1 MSNKLKGIIV
11 GVRLDKN
18 DDNDDRFSNENFI
31 SELEELKGL
40 AEACDI
46 EVVESVTQVLPEFNN
61 KTYVGKGKVE
71 EIKQISEALE
81 ADVIIFNDELSPVQI
96 SNLDAAI
103 EKTIYDRTY
112 LILEIFK
119 KRARTREAIIQV
131 EMASLSY
138 LLPRLA
144 GLRKGLSRQR
154 GAGGGFAHG
163 RGAGETKLELDRRIT
178 NDKIATLKNE
188 LKELAKKRK
197 QQRIK
202 RNNSIIKTVCL
213 VGYTN
218 SGKSSLMNNL
228 LQNSLTY
235 QKDKEVFQKNMLF
248 ATLETSTR
256 RINVSDGSF
265 ILTDTVGFI
274 NKLPHMLVEAFK
286 STLEE
291 IKEADL
297 LIHVVD
303 ASNPKFLDQIKA
315 TNNVLKELN
324 VVDIPTIYAFN
335 KIDKVGNYLY
345 IPNEY
350 PDALRI
356 SVKENININV
366 LVKMI
371 IEKLYKDFEE
381 VTFVIPY
388 SEQNVLY
395 KIKDVVI
402 SSNVIYDDSSIV
414 LKCRANKQIIT
425 KYQKY
430 LYLNK

>member
-1 MSNKLKGIIV
+1 MSDKLKGIIV
-11 GVRLDKN
+11 GVRLDSVEEEKFN
-18 DDNDDRFSNENFI
+18 NEM
-31 SELEELKGL
+31 EELIKL
-40 AEACDI
+40 SEACNI
-46 EVVESVTQVLPEFNN
+46 EILDRVTQTLPVIFN
-61 KTYVGKGKVE
+61 KTYVGTGKVE

-81 ADVIIFNDELSPVQI
+81 VDVVIFNDELTPVQI
-96 SNLDAAI
+96 SNLDQLI

-119 KRARTREAIIQV
+119 SRARTKEAIIQV

-138 LLPRLA
+138 MLPRLA

-178 NDKIATLKNE
+178 NDKIAALKNE

-202 RNNSIIKTVCL
+202 RNSSIIKTVCL

-218 SGKSSLMNNL
+218 SGKSSLMNL
-228 LQNSLTY
+228 LLKNSMTY
-235 QKDKEVFQKNMLF
+235 QKEKEVLQKDMLF

-256 RINVSDGSF
+256 RINMMEGSF

-274 NKLPHMLVEAFK
+274 EKLPHMLIEAFK

-291 IKEADL
+291 IHDADL
-297 LIHVVD
+297 LVHVVD
-303 ASNPKFLDQIKA
+303 SSNPKFLDQIKA

-324 VVDIPTIYAFN
+324 VLDIPVIYAFN
-335 KIDKVGNYLY
+335 KIDKVDGYLY

-350 PDALRI
+350 PEAIKI
-356 SVKENININV
+356 SVKENINISV
-366 LVKMI
+366 LVNTVMK
-371 IEKLYKDFEE
+371 KLYSDYLD
-381 VTFVIPY
+381 VTFTIPY
-388 SEQNVLY
+388 EKQDVFYKLKDLVINQTVLY
-395 KIKDVVI
+395 
-402 SSNVIYDDSSIV
+402 DDKNII
-414 LKCRANKQIIT
+414 LKCKASINIIT
-425 KYQKY
+425 KYQEFK
-430 LYLNK
+430 

>member
-1 MSNKLKGIIV
+1 MSDKLKGIIV
-11 GVRLDKN
+11 GVRLDSVEEEKFN
-18 DDNDDRFSNENFI
+18 NEM
-31 SELEELKGL
+31 EELIKL
-40 AEACDI
+40 SEACNI
-46 EVVESVTQVLPEFNN
+46 EILDRVTQTLPVIFN
-61 KTYVGKGKVE
+61 KTYVGTGKVE

-81 ADVIIFNDELSPVQI
+81 VDVVIFNDELTPVQI
-96 SNLDAAI
+96 SNLDQLI

-119 KRARTREAIIQV
+119 SRARTKEAIIQV

-138 LLPRLA
+138 MLPRLA

-178 NDKIATLKNE
+178 NDKIAALKNE

-202 RNNSIIKTVCL
+202 RNSSIIKTVCL

-218 SGKSSLMNNL
+218 SGKSSLMNL
-228 LQNSLTY
+228 LLKNSMTY
-235 QKDKEVFQKNMLF
+235 QKEKEVLQKDMLF

-256 RINVSDGSF
+256 RINMMEGSF

-274 NKLPHMLVEAFK
+274 EKLPHMLIEAFK

-291 IKEADL
+291 IHDADL
-297 LIHVVD
+297 LVHVVD
-303 ASNPKFLDQIKA
+303 SSNSKFLDQIKA

-324 VVDIPTIYAFN
+324 VLDIPVIYAFN
-335 KIDKVGNYLY
+335 KIDKVDGYLY

-350 PDALRI
+350 PEAIKI
-356 SVKENININV
+356 SVKENINISV
-366 LVKMI
+366 LVNTVMK
-371 IEKLYKDFEE
+371 KLYSDYLD
-381 VTFVIPY
+381 VTFTIPY
-388 SEQNVLY
+388 EKQDVFYKLKDLVINQTVLY
-395 KIKDVVI
+395 
-402 SSNVIYDDSSIV
+402 DDKNII
-414 LKCRANKQIIT
+414 LKCKASINIIT
-425 KYQKY
+425 KYQEFK
-430 LYLNK
+430 

>member
-1 MSNKLKGIIV
+1 MSDKLKGIIV
-11 GVRLDKN
+11 GVRLDSVEEEKFN
-18 DDNDDRFSNENFI
+18 NEM
-31 SELEELKGL
+31 EELIKL
-40 AEACDI
+40 SEACNI
-46 EVVESVTQVLPEFNN
+46 EILDRVTQTLPVIFN
-61 KTYVGKGKVE
+61 KTYVGTGKVE

-81 ADVIIFNDELSPVQI
+81 VDVVIFNDELTPVQI
-96 SNLDAAI
+96 SNLDQLI

-119 KRARTREAIIQV
+119 SRARTKEAIIQV

-138 LLPRLA
+138 MLPRLA

-178 NDKIATLKNE
+178 NDKIAALKNE

-202 RNNSIIKTVCL
+202 RNSSIIKTVCL

-218 SGKSSLMNNL
+218 SGKSSLMNL
-228 LQNSLTY
+228 LLKNSMTY
-235 QKDKEVFQKNMLF
+235 QKEKEVLQKDMLF

-256 RINVSDGSF
+256 RINMMEGSF

-274 NKLPHMLVEAFK
+274 EKLPHMLIEAFK

-291 IKEADL
+291 IHDADL
-297 LIHVVD
+297 LVHVVD
-303 ASNPKFLDQIKA
+303 SSNPKFLDQIKA

-324 VVDIPTIYAFN
+324 VLDIPVIYAFN
-335 KIDKVGNYLY
+335 KIDKVDGYLY

-350 PDALRI
+350 PETIKI
-356 SVKENININV
+356 SVKENINISV
-366 LVKMI
+366 LVNTVMK
-371 IEKLYKDFEE
+371 KLYSDYLD
-381 VTFVIPY
+381 VTFTIPY
-388 SEQNVLY
+388 EKQDVFYKLKDLVINQTVLY
-395 KIKDVVI
+395 DDKNIILKCKA
-402 SSNVIYDDSSIV
+402 SSN
-414 LKCRANKQIIT
+414 IIT
-425 KYQKY
+425 KYQEFK
-430 LYLNK
+430 

>member
-1 MSNKLKGIIV
+1 MGNKLKGMVV
-11 GVRLDKN
+11 GVRLD
-18 DDNDDRFSNENFI
+18 DVNEEKFNN
-31 SELEELKGL
+31 EMEELIRL
-40 AEACDI
+40 ADACDI
-46 EVVESVTQVLPEFNN
+46 EILESISQTLPDFNN

-81 ADVIIFNDELSPVQI
+81 VDVIIFNDELSPVQI
-96 SNLDAAI
+96 SNLDQLI

-119 KRARTREAIIQV
+119 SRARTKEAIIQV

-138 LLPRLA
+138 MLPRLA

-178 NDKIATLKNE
+178 NDRIAALKHE

-202 RNNSIIKTVCL
+202 RNSSLIKTVCL

-228 LQNSLTY
+228 LKSSMTY
-235 QKDKEVFQKNMLF
+235 QKEKEVLQKDMLF

-256 RINVSDGSF
+256 RINNVEGNF

-274 NKLPHMLVEAFK
+274 EKLPHMLVEAFK

-291 IKEADL
+291 IHDADL
-297 LIHVVD
+297 LVHVVD
-303 ASNPKFLDQIKA
+303 SSNPKFLDQIAA
-315 TNNVLKELN
+315 TNNVLKELD
-324 VVDIPTIYAFN
+324 VVDIPVIYAFN
-335 KIDKVGNYLY
+335 KIDKVDSYLY
-345 IPNEY
+345 VPNEY
-350 PDALRI
+350 PEAIKI
-356 SVKENININV
+356 SVKENININL
-366 LVKMI
+366 LVNTIMK
-371 IEKLYKDFEE
+371 KLYSDYLD

-388 SEQNVLY
+388 LKQNIFY
-395 KIKDVVI
+395 KIKELVINPVV
-402 SSNVIYDDSSIV
+402 NYDDQNII
-414 LKCRANKQIIT
+414 LKFYPDFQHLI
-425 KYQKY
+425 YQE
-430 LYLNK
+430 LLMPLP

>member
-1 MSNKLKGIIV
+1 MSDKLKGIVV
-11 GVRLDKN
+11 GVRLDNIEEEKFN
-18 DDNDDRFSNENFI
+18 NEM
-31 SELEELKGL
+31 EELVRL
-40 AEACDI
+40 ANACDI
-46 EVVESVTQVLPEFNN
+46 EILDNITQTLPMFFN
-61 KTYVGKGKVE
+61 KTYVGKGKVD

-81 ADVIIFNDELSPVQI
+81 VDVVIFNDELTPVQI
-96 SNLDAAI
+96 SNLDQLI

-119 KRARTREAIIQV
+119 SRARTREAIIQV

-138 LLPRLA
+138 MLPRLA

-178 NDKIATLKNE
+178 NDKIASLKAE

-202 RNNSIIKTVCL
+202 RNSSIIKTVCL

-228 LQNSLTY
+228 LKSSITY
-235 QKDKEVFQKNMLF
+235 QKEKEVFQKDMLF

-256 RINVSDGSF
+256 RINMIDGNF

-274 NKLPHMLVEAFK
+274 EKLPHMLIEAFK

-291 IKEADL
+291 IHDADL

-303 ASNPKFLDQIKA
+303 SSNPKFLDQIKA

-324 VVDIPTIYAFN
+324 VSDIPVIYAFN
-335 KIDKVGNYLY
+335 KIDKVEGYLY

-350 PDALRI
+350 PEAIKI
-356 SVKENININV
+356 SVKENININL
-366 LVKMI
+366 LVKTI
-371 IEKLYKDFEE
+371 IKNLYNDYQD

-388 SEQNVLY
+388 AQQNIFY
-395 KIKDVVI
+395 KIKELVI
-402 SSNVIYDDSSIV
+402 NPIVDYDDQNVI
-414 LKCRANKQIIT
+414 LKCKASQNVINQYAEFK
-425 KYQKY
+425 
-430 LYLNK
+430 

>member
-1 MSNKLKGIIV
+1 MSDKLKGIVV
-11 GVRLDKN
+11 GVRLDDVEEEK
-18 DDNDDRFSNENFI
+18 FVNEM
-31 SELEELKGL
+31 EELVKL
-40 AEACDI
+40 AEACNI
-46 EVVESVTQVLPEFNN
+46 EILENVTQALPEFNN
-61 KTYVGKGKVE
+61 KTYVGKGKVD

-81 ADVIIFNDELSPVQI
+81 VDVVIFNDELTALQI
-96 SNLDAAI
+96 SNLDQLI

-119 KRARTREAIIQV
+119 SRARTKEAIIQV

-138 LLPRLA
+138 MLPRLA

-154 GAGGGFAHG
+154 GTGGGFAHG

-178 NDKIATLKNE
+178 NDRIAALKKE

-218 SGKSSLMNNL
+218 SGKSSLMNCL
-228 LQNSLTY
+228 LKNSMTY
-235 QKDKEVFQKNMLF
+235 QKDKEVLQKDMLF

-256 RINVSDGSF
+256 RINLVEGSF

-274 NKLPHMLVEAFK
+274 EKLPHMLVESFK

-291 IKEADL
+291 VKDADL
-297 LIHVVD
+297 LVHVVD
-303 ASNPKFLDQIKA
+303 ASNPKFLEQIKA
-315 TNNVLKELN
+315 TNKVLKELE
-324 VVDIPTIYAFN
+324 VTDIPIIYVFN
-335 KIDKVGNYLY
+335 KIDKVDSYLY

-350 PDALRI
+350 PEALRI
-356 SVKENININV
+356 SVKEEINIPL

-371 IEKLYKDFEE
+371 IEKLYQNYQETIFM
-381 VTFVIPY
+381 IPY
-388 SEQNVLY
+388 TQQNIFY
-395 KIKDVVI
+395 KIKELVVNPI
-402 SSNVIYDDSSIV
+402 VDYDEFGIV
-414 LKCRANKQIIT
+414 LKCCANQQVINQYKEYI
-425 KYQKY
+425 K
-430 LYLNK
+430 